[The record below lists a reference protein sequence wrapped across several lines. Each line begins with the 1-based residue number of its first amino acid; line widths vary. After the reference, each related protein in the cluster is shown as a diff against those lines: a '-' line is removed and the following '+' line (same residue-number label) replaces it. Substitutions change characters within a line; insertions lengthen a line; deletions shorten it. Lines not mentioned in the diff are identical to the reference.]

1 MLAVGIKELK
11 AKLSQFVR
19 LAQAGE
25 VVLVT
30 DHNQIVAELRP
41 ARKLSQPVDSLEE
54 ILEEL
59 ASEGEL
65 VRSSRAKKDRFGK
78 LNGLGLP
85 EGTAT
90 QILDELRAEH

>member
-30 DHNQIVAELRP
+30 DHNKVVAELRP
-41 ARKLSQPVDSLEE
+41 ARRLSQPLDSLDE
-54 ILEEL
+54 ILEKL
-59 ASEGEL
+59 ASENEL
-65 VRSSRAKKDRFGK
+65 VRSSRAKKDRLGK
-78 LNGLGLP
+78 LEGLGLP
-85 EGTAT
+85 EGTADK
-90 QILDELRAEH
+90 ILAELRAEQ

>member
-25 VVLVT
+25 VVLVS
-30 DHNQIVAELRP
+30 DHSQVVAELRP
-41 ARKLSQPVDSLEE
+41 ARRLSQPVDSLEE

-59 ASEGEL
+59 ASKGEL
-65 VRSSRAKKDRFGK
+65 VRSSRAKKDRFAR

-85 EGTAT
+85 EGTAAE
-90 QILDELRAEH
+90 ILDELRGEN